1 MDTHDSKK
9 HSEPSGLEHLSTEEL
24 LERLRNANHPPDP
37 NKQTLEEYVREQEEN
52 EDRTDSIGS
61 PSESDH

>member
-1 MDTHDSKK
+1 VGSQHSETN
-9 HSEPSGLEHLSTEEL
+9 SEPSGLEHLTTEEL

-37 NKQTLEEYVREQEEN
+37 NKQTLEEYIREQEQN

-61 PSESDH
+61 PSESDR